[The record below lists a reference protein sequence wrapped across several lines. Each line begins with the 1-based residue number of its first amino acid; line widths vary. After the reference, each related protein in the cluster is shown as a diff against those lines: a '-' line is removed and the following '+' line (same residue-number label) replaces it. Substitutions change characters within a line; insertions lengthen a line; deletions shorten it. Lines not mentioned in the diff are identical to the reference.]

1 MVGSVHRPFLDGVRW
16 EAQDTFRGVPGQ
28 PSSAPD
34 CMQIRTLL
42 ILVFFLT
49 ICVGLAA
56 TNPTIDQYLSF
67 VETEMNR
74 ALERMDQSMASQE
87 RTLIQTVFRSQGKK
101 IIQSVVMPNTIR
113 RNWGLLSRFETRVLG
128 EEVMVLGI
136 AGRFVPLKGFE
147 EATLKMGRLVF

>member
-1 MVGSVHRPFLDGVRW
+1 
-16 EAQDTFRGVPGQ
+16 
-28 PSSAPD
+28 
-34 CMQIRTLL
+34 MQIRTLL